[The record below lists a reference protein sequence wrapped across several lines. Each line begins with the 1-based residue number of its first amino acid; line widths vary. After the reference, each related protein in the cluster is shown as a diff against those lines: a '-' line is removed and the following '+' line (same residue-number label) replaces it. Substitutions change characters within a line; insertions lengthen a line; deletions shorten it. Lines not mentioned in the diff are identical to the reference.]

1 MRVRRYVTIALSLAA
16 LVGASGA
23 AGMIDAKPGATAH
36 AAKTTITY
44 WHAYSS
50 DSPEVKTIN
59 TVLVPRFER
68 DHPNIN
74 VQAVAIPYES
84 LHQKLLTATA
94 GGNLPDVV
102 RSDIIWVPELANL
115 GVLVPLDKQLKD
127 FKALA
132 KVTFPGALATNKWK
146 GHYYGLPLDTNTRV
160 LMYNGKALASAGMSK
175 PPRTFAQLRT
185 LSARLKGKGTYAFAD
200 GGTSGWSILPWIWSG
215 GGSLTNKSLTK
226 ATGYLNSKKSIAAVQ
241 MLVNLHRAGTA
252 RFLNVDG
259 GAQTSDGLPKAQYAT
274 ILDGPW
280 MFPIFESQYPDF
292 NLKTGRVPA
301 GPGGSVSVV
310 GGEDIVMTQS
320 SSHKSEAATFV
331 RFMLSK
337 FAQTEMARV
346 GQMSIRKDL
355 KARLTQIH
363 RYYGIFIDQL
373 ATARPRTPH
382 PQWPKIDSTLETYV
396 AKAVRGDLAV
406 RQALTQAAREIDG
419 LLRQS

>member
-1 MRVRRYVTIALSLAA
+1 MV
-16 LVGASGA
+16 
-23 AGMIDAKPGATAH
+23 DARPMSTDRS
-36 AAKTTITY
+36 AKMTITY

-59 TVLVPRFER
+59 TVLIPRFER
-68 DHPNIN
+68 THPNID
-74 VQAVAIPYES
+74 VKAVAIPYDS

-94 GGNLPDVV
+94 GGTLPDVV
-102 RSDIIWVPELANL
+102 RSDIIWVPELADL
-115 GVLVPLDKQLKD
+115 GVLVPLDRQLKG
-127 FKALA
+127 FNALA
-132 KVTFPGALATNKWK
+132 KVTFPGALATNRWK

-160 LMYNGKALASAGMSK
+160 LMYNAKALAAANMTR
-175 PPRTFAQLRT
+175 PPRTFAQLKT
-185 LSARLKGKGTYAFAD
+185 LADRLKGKGIYAFAD

-215 GGSLTNKSLTK
+215 GGSLTNKALTK
-226 ATGYLNSKKSIAAVQ
+226 ATGYLNSAKSIAAVQ

-259 GAQTSDGLPKAQYAT
+259 GAQTSDGLPKETYAT

-280 MFPIFESQYPDF
+280 MFPIFQSQYPSF
-292 NLKTGRVPA
+292 NLRTAKVPA
-301 GPGGSVSVV
+301 GAGGSISVV

-320 SSHKSEAATFV
+320 SSHKAQAATFV

-337 FAQTEMARV
+337 FAQTEMAKV

-355 KARLTQIH
+355 KAQLTKIH
-363 RYYGIFIDQL
+363 SYYGIFIDQL

-382 PQWPKIDSTLETYV
+382 PQWPKIDSTLENYV
-396 AKAVRGDLAV
+396 AKAVRGDLTV

-419 LLRQS
+419 LLRQ